1 MYAIAPIE
9 LTVLCFAAALF
20 VWAAVADFR
29 SFKIPNRISVSLVA
43 LYPAYLL
50 ATPTL
55 PNWHLVSIAV
65 AFALIVFVVG
75 FGMFVM
81 GWMGGGDVKLLS
93 AAALWAGPLAILP
106 FLIVV
111 VAASALLALVIA
123 VRTLTEQSVPLREAV
138 VGLRFAPL
146 MKLTVPYGA
155 AIAVGGLYIVGRLF
169 VTA

>member
-1 MYAIAPIE
+1 MYSVAPIQ
-9 LTVLCFAAALF
+9 LTVFCFAAALF
-20 VWAAVADFR
+20 VWAAVTDFR
-29 SFKIPNRISVSLVA
+29 SFQIPNRISISLVA

-50 ATPTL
+50 AGHTM
-55 PNWHLVSIAV
+55 PNWEVVGVAV

-93 AAALWAGPLAILP
+93 VAALWAGPASILP

-111 VAASALLALVIA
+111 VVASMVLALVIA

-155 AIAVGGLYIVGRLF
+155 AIGVGGLYIVARL
-169 VTA
+169 VAIA

>member
-1 MYAIAPIE
+1 MYTIAPIE
-9 LTVLCFAAALF
+9 LMVLCFAAALF
-20 VWAAVADFR
+20 VWAATTDYR
-29 SFKIPNRISVSLVA
+29 SFKIPNRISISLVA

-50 ATPTL
+50 AGRTMPS
-55 PNWHLVSIAV
+55 WEFIGIAV
-65 AFALIVFVVG
+65 AFALIVFIVG

-93 AAALWAGPLAILP
+93 VAALWAGPAVILP

-111 VAASALLALVIA
+111 VAASMVLALVIA

-155 AIAVGGLYIVGRLF
+155 AIAVGGLYVVGRIA

>member
-1 MYAIAPIE
+1 MNVVASIE
-9 LTVLCFAAALF
+9 LMVLCFVAALF
-20 VWAAVADFR
+20 VWAATTDFR
-29 SFKIPNRISVSLVA
+29 SFQIPNRISVSLVA
-43 LYPAYLL
+43 LYPAFLL
-50 ATPTL
+50 AGPTT
-55 PNWHLVSIAV
+55 PNWQLAGIAA
-65 AFALIVFVVG
+65 AFAMIVFVVG

-93 AAALWAGPLAILP
+93 ATALWAGPGAILP

-111 VAASALLALVIA
+111 VLASMLLSLVIA

-155 AIAVGGLYIVGRLF
+155 AIAVGGLYVVGRLAM
-169 VTA
+169 TA